1 MNTPEDLFKDSFS
14 GFEKEPSQKVW
25 QNIEKRLAWQ
35 RFWKFDFKT
44 FNVWYLTAIG
54 LIIGGTVYNIY
65 DLQKNI
71 SSAKNARKNS
81 DVNIIKR
88 NEQWLA
94 NVEQITPITIDK
106 TREEKINFIQQ
117 LISPDTAVES
127 EKTNEELR
135 QQSDIKIANRTENKE
150 IEIPEFSANFKI
162 SDTAGCAP
170 LTVAFKNLS
179 KNTEYC
185 YWNFGNGEVSYDND
199 GKTTYTKPG
208 RYVVTLK
215 TVNGTFSKN
224 FTDTVT
230 VYSQPEAQ
238 IAYVASSKTILA
250 EARNSKASTFV
261 WDFGDGSK
269 SVGEKVMHTYNNFG
283 NYPLNLIVSNNIC
296 VDTVTANLKLS
307 PQEYSINFPNALSE
321 ETPFLPKGDVENIS
335 RYSLKI
341 LTRNRKE
348 IFTSIDPRKGWDGY
362 YKGEKVPKGVY
373 IYNCQY
379 EFFNG
384 ERGNLTGNVTVM
396 WE

>member
-94 NVEQITPITIDK
+94 NAEQITPITIDK

-179 KNTEYC
+179 KNTDYC

-238 IAYVASSKTILA
+238 IAYVVSSKTVLA
-250 EARNSKASTFV
+250 EARDSKASTFS
-261 WDFGDGSK
+261 WDFGDGNK
-269 SVGEKVMHTYNNFG
+269 SVGEKVMHTYNSFG
-283 NYPLNLIVSNNIC
+283 SYPLNLIVSNNIC
-296 VDTVTANLKLS
+296 VDTVTAALKLS
-307 PQEYSINFPNALSE
+307 PQEYSINFPNALSNE
-321 ETPFLPKGDVENIS
+321 IPFLPKGDIDDIS

-341 LTRNRKE
+341 MTRNRKE
-348 IFTSIDPRKGWDGY
+348 IFTSTDPLKGWDGY

-373 IYNCQY
+373 IYICQY